1 MGIRRTS
8 AAAASAAAMVVLA
21 ACGNGNGNGDAA
33 EDEDLEIGDEDDF
46 VTDLTFGTGGTAGV
60 YYPLGGEYAQIF
72 EDNIDDISV
81 DAISTDA
88 SVYNIGQISQE
99 SMQLGL
105 AQSDTFITAINA
117 EDDFE
122 DAEIDNVGWIAGLY
136 PEAAHIVTV
145 EGSGIESMEDLEG
158 ANIAVGAPGSGT
170 RAVSDAILAAYGIE
184 EGDYDAYEEEF
195 DDSQSLLQ
203 DGNIDASIFV
213 VGTPT
218 GSLNEMAATTDVTLL
233 GLDEDVAADVADD
246 TYFDEYTIE
255 ADAYDFLED
264 DVQTLSVSAAVLGS
278 TTQISEDLAYEIT
291 AAIFE
296 HSDDITLPQSDF
308 ISHED
313 ALLGI
318 GDAPLH
324 PGAERYY
331 EEQDVELP

>member
-8 AAAASAAAMVVLA
+8 AAAATAAAMVVLA
-21 ACGNGNGNGDAA
+21 ACGNGNGDA
-33 EDEDLEIGDEDDF
+33 EGDEDLEIGEEDDF

-72 EDNIDDISV
+72 EDTIDDISV

-88 SVYNIGQISQE
+88 SVFNIGQISQE
-99 SMQLGL
+99 EMQLGM
-105 AQSDTFITAINA
+105 AQSDTFITAING

-122 DAEIDNVGWIAGLY
+122 GADIDNVGWIAGLY
-136 PEAAHIVTV
+136 PEAAHIVTM
-145 EGSGIESMEDLEG
+145 EGSGIESVEDLEG

-184 EGDYDAYEEEF
+184 DGDYEAYEEEF

-218 GSLNEMAATTDVTLL
+218 GSLNEMAATSDVTLL
-233 GLDEDVAADVADD
+233 GLDEDVASDIAGD

-255 ADAYDFLED
+255 SDNYDFLDD
-264 DVQTLSVSAAVLGS
+264 DVLTLSVSAAVLGS
-278 TTQISEDLAYEIT
+278 TTQISEDLAYDIT
-291 AAIFE
+291 AAIFDNAE
-296 HSDDITLPQSDF
+296 DITLPQGEL

>member
-1 MGIRRTS
+1 MTIRRT
-8 AAAASAAAMVVLA
+8 AAAAFAAAAMTALA
-21 ACGNGNGNGDAA
+21 ACGNGDDNGGG
-33 EDEDLEIGDEDDF
+33 DEDLEVGDEDDF

-72 EDNIDDISV
+72 EENIDGISV

-88 SVYNIGQISQE
+88 SVFNIGQISQE
-99 SMQLGL
+99 EMQLGL
-105 AQSDTFITAINA
+105 AQSDTFISAVNG

-122 DAEIDNVGWIAGLY
+122 GADIDNVGWIAGLY
-136 PEAAHIVTV
+136 PEAAHIVTL
-145 EGSGIESMEDLEG
+145 EGSGIDSVEDLEG

-184 EGDYDAYEEEF
+184 EGDYDAFEEEF

-233 GLDEDVAADVADD
+233 GLDEDVADEIAGD
-246 TYFDEYTIE
+246 TYFDPYTIE
-255 ADAYDFLED
+255 SEAYDFLDD
-264 DVQTLSVSAAVLGS
+264 DVLTLSVSAAVLGS
-278 TTQISEDLAYEIT
+278 TTQISEDLAYDIT

-296 HSDDITLPQSDF
+296 HAEEITLPQGEL

>member
-1 MGIRRTS
+1 MSIRRTPVL
-8 AAAASAAAMVVLA
+8 AASAAALLILA
-21 ACGNGNGNGDAA
+21 ACGNDNGNDGGDGDV
-33 EDEDLEIGDEDDF
+33 EVGDESDF

-72 EDNIDDISV
+72 ESNIDDITV

-88 SVYNIGQISQE
+88 SVYNIGQINQE
-99 SMQLGL
+99 AMQLGL
-105 AQSDTFITAINA
+105 AQSDTFISAINA

-122 DAEIDNVGWIAGLY
+122 GAEIDNVGWIAGLY

-145 EGSGIESMEDLEG
+145 GTGIESVEDLAG

-170 RAVSDAILAAYGIE
+170 RAVSDAILSAYGIE
-184 EGDYDAYEEEF
+184 EGDYTAYEEEF

-218 GSLNEMAATTDVTLL
+218 GSLNEMAATSDVNLI
-233 GLDEDVAADVADD
+233 GVDEDVAEQIAND
-246 TYFDEYTIE
+246 TYFETYSIE
-255 ADAYDFLED
+255 PYSYEFLEEE
-264 DVQTLSVSAAVLGS
+264 VLTLSVSAAVLAS
-278 TTQISEDLAYEIT
+278 TTQVSEDLAYEMT

-296 HSDDITLPQSDF
+296 YAGDITLPQGDL
-308 ISHED
+308 ITHDD

-318 GDAPLH
+318 GDGPLH

-331 EEQDVELP
+331 EEHGVEQP